1 MTTEQQYIASLD
13 IEASYN
19 LAKQMEDYRTN
30 PVLGYRPAGSKAEF
44 ETGEML
50 KSYMEDLG
58 LSNVRKDEIKVDGWE
73 FEKAVLA
80 YADAAGERQEVQLG
94 AYQTDFVTKGA
105 ETFQVVY
112 VGKGGEKDYADK
124 DVAGKI
130 VLAEIN
136 QRDEWWINF
145 PVYQAHE
152 KGAKALI
159 AVQVGGYGQVDEKAL
174 NAQDIAGPPE
184 AAAFSMSFEDSEK
197 LKACLDEKGE
207 ITVTLDASSR
217 VMRDVST
224 YNILGEIPGKC
235 SDRMILLSAHY
246 DSYFSGFQDDN
257 TAVALMFGIAKSL
270 LESGYQPNNT
280 IVFCAMAAEEW
291 GVIDSDF
298 DWSAGA
304 YEQIFTAHPEWVGKT
319 LAFINFELPAYE
331 FDTYTTTYSAPEMF
345 AMLDY
350 FANDYAYSPEPEG
363 CFADGVLTEGY
374 QTYTYSDDFSYYA
387 AGVPSTVN
395 GFLLQKDMET
405 VFPFYIDY
413 YHTQYD
419 TPDTYN
425 EAVMRFNIAYYGA
438 LAMYIDQMPAA
449 DLDFTAQT
457 ARLTAAMDKDVMA
470 QAGADVEAYQAA
482 LAELDEAATAM
493 RAKVVEVNRA
503 YEAAREAGD
512 EAAMAQLRETG
523 RTLTSR
529 NLEAFRY
536 AQKHLLGLMYE
547 RPIVPHEAPQETIT
561 LCEAIIDCLK
571 DGDPATA
578 VDEYAWT
585 VNNVL
590 EWYAMYFSPEVITVQ
605 DDMNWGADNQ
615 DNLYWGTD
623 INFDKADV
631 DAATRSLYV
640 RYDDKGGDFTEE
652 IAIYE
657 KAIET
662 EKAKLAAKVQA
673 EAEAMA
679 GLAELL
685 K

>member
-19 LAKQMEDYRTN
+19 LAKQMEAYRTN

-124 DVAGKI
+124 DVTGKI

-159 AVQVGGYGQVDEKAL
+159 AVQIGGYGQVDEKAL

-224 YNILGEIPGKC
+224 YNILGEIPGRR

-257 TAVALMFGIAKSL
+257 TAVAMMLGIARAFIKM
-270 LESGYQPNNT
+270 GYQPENT
-280 IVFCAMAAEEW
+280 WVFCAMAAEEW
-291 GVIDSDF
+291 GIADSKY
-298 DWSAGA
+298 DWSTGA
-304 YEQIFTAHPEWVGKT
+304 YAEVFNVHPEWAGKVIGD
-319 LAFINFELPAYE
+319 FNFELPALSNGNLDGIRCTYE
-331 FDTYTTTYSAPEMF
+331 YKDFFEDTLKTLPALSPAYPEGVFVSAPIE
-345 AMLDY
+345 
-350 FANDYAYSPEPEG
+350 
-363 CFADGVLTEGY
+363 TW
-374 QTYTYSDDFSYYA
+374 SDDFSVA
-387 AGVPSTVN
+387 ISGIPSMVNEFSAGSFMT
-395 GFLLQKDMET
+395 T
-405 VFPFYIDY
+405 H
-413 YHTQYD
+413 YHSQYD
-419 TPDTYN
+419 SDAYYN
-425 EAVMRFNIAYYGA
+425 EAAYRFHHELYGLLLMHLDSQSVAPLNFAEVFEQASASLDVLMCQKSGSRVTALLNLLGQTEEVAEEVYDRIYDINEAGVDSEQCREAENI
-438 LAMYIDQMPAA
+438 LLKVFKM
-449 DLDFTAQT
+449 AQDKYV
-457 ARLTAAMDKDVMA
+457 RLTWEDAVVFPQEAAQNNLRYLKKAIRALKRKIPDAEAAFEALYEIDNNAYAFQFSKQVYERFTDYVLDQNSDRLQWGRGRIVHHENLYDLVAQLMDKYH
-470 QAGADVEAYQAA
+470 QGATDFANEIAELEKVAKRQKAYLRDDIEYMLQSTEKMLLLLQAA
-482 LAELDEAATAM
+482 
-493 RAKVVEVNRA
+493 N
-503 YEAAREAGD
+503 
-512 EAAMAQLRETG
+512 
-523 RTLTSR
+523 
-529 NLEAFRY
+529 
-536 AQKHLLGLMYE
+536 E
-547 RPIVPHEAPQETIT
+547 RLKNIQE
-561 LCEAIIDCLK
+561 K
-571 DGDPATA
+571 
-578 VDEYAWT
+578 
-585 VNNVL
+585 N
-590 EWYAMYFSPEVITVQ
+590 
-605 DDMNWGADNQ
+605 
-615 DNLYWGTD
+615 
-623 INFDKADV
+623 
-631 DAATRSLYV
+631 
-640 RYDDKGGDFTEE
+640 
-652 IAIYE
+652 
-657 KAIET
+657 
-662 EKAKLAAKVQA
+662 
-673 EAEAMA
+673 
-679 GLAELL
+679 
-685 K
+685 

>member
-19 LAKQMEDYRTN
+19 LAKQMEAYRTN

-124 DVAGKI
+124 DVTGKI

-159 AVQVGGYGQVDEKAL
+159 AVQIGGYGQVDEKAL

-224 YNILGEIPGKC
+224 YNILGEIPGRR

-257 TAVALMFGIAKSL
+257 TAVAMMLGIARAFIKM
-270 LESGYQPNNT
+270 GYQPENT
-280 IVFCAMAAEEW
+280 WVFCAMAAEEW
-291 GVIDSDF
+291 GIADSKY
-298 DWSAGA
+298 DWSTGA
-304 YEQIFTAHPEWVGKT
+304 YAEVFNVHPEWAGKVIGD
-319 LAFINFELPAYE
+319 FNFELPALSNGNLDGIRCTYE
-331 FDTYTTTYSAPEMF
+331 YKDFFEDTLKILPALSPAYPEGVIVSAPIE
-345 AMLDY
+345 
-350 FANDYAYSPEPEG
+350 
-363 CFADGVLTEGY
+363 TW
-374 QTYTYSDDFSYYA
+374 SDDFSVA
-387 AGVPSTVN
+387 ISGIPSMVNEFSAGSFMT
-395 GFLLQKDMET
+395 T
-405 VFPFYIDY
+405 H
-413 YHTQYD
+413 YHSQYD
-419 TPDTYN
+419 SDAYYN
-425 EAVMRFNIAYYGA
+425 EAAYRFHHELYGLLLMHLDRQSVAPLNFAEVFEQASASLDVLMCQKSGSRVTALLNLLGQTEEVAEEVYDRIYDINEAGVDSEQCREAENI
-438 LAMYIDQMPAA
+438 LLKVFKM
-449 DLDFTAQT
+449 AQDKYV
-457 ARLTAAMDKDVMA
+457 RLTWEDAVVFPQEAAQNNLRYLKKAIRALKRKIPDAEAAFEALYEIDNNAYAFQFSKQVYERFTDYVLDQNSDRLQWGRGRIVHHENLYDLVAQLMDKYH
-470 QAGADVEAYQAA
+470 QGATDFANEIAELEKVAKRQKAYLRDDIEYMLQSTEKMLLLLQAA
-482 LAELDEAATAM
+482 
-493 RAKVVEVNRA
+493 N
-503 YEAAREAGD
+503 
-512 EAAMAQLRETG
+512 
-523 RTLTSR
+523 
-529 NLEAFRY
+529 
-536 AQKHLLGLMYE
+536 E
-547 RPIVPHEAPQETIT
+547 RLKNIQE
-561 LCEAIIDCLK
+561 K
-571 DGDPATA
+571 
-578 VDEYAWT
+578 
-585 VNNVL
+585 N
-590 EWYAMYFSPEVITVQ
+590 
-605 DDMNWGADNQ
+605 
-615 DNLYWGTD
+615 
-623 INFDKADV
+623 
-631 DAATRSLYV
+631 
-640 RYDDKGGDFTEE
+640 
-652 IAIYE
+652 
-657 KAIET
+657 
-662 EKAKLAAKVQA
+662 
-673 EAEAMA
+673 
-679 GLAELL
+679 
-685 K
+685 

>member
-19 LAKQMEDYRTN
+19 LAKQMEAYRTN

-124 DVAGKI
+124 DVTGKI

-159 AVQVGGYGQVDEKAL
+159 AVQIGGYGQVDEKAL

-224 YNILGEIPGKC
+224 YNILGEIPGRR

-257 TAVALMFGIAKSL
+257 TAVAMMLGIARAFTKM
-270 LESGYQPNNT
+270 GYQPENT
-280 IVFCAMAAEEW
+280 WVFCAMAAEEW
-291 GVIDSDF
+291 GIADSKY
-298 DWSAGA
+298 DWSTGA
-304 YEQIFTAHPEWVGKT
+304 YAEVFNVHPEWAGKVIGD
-319 LAFINFELPAYE
+319 FNFELPALSNGNLDGIRCTYE
-331 FDTYTTTYSAPEMF
+331 YKDFFEDTLKTLPALSPAYPEGVLVSAPIE
-345 AMLDY
+345 
-350 FANDYAYSPEPEG
+350 
-363 CFADGVLTEGY
+363 TW
-374 QTYTYSDDFSYYA
+374 SDDFSVA
-387 AGVPSTVN
+387 ISGIPSMVNEFSAGSFMT
-395 GFLLQKDMET
+395 T
-405 VFPFYIDY
+405 H
-413 YHTQYD
+413 YHSQYD
-419 TPDTYN
+419 SDAYYN
-425 EAVMRFNIAYYGA
+425 EAAYRFHHELYGLLLMHLDRQSVAPLNFAEVFEQASASLDVLMCQKSGSRVTALLNLLGQTEEVAEEVYDRIYDINEAGVNSEQCREAENI
-438 LAMYIDQMPAA
+438 LLKVFKM
-449 DLDFTAQT
+449 AQDKYV
-457 ARLTAAMDKDVMA
+457 RLTWEDAVVFPQEAAQNNLRYLKKAIRALKRKTPDAEAAFEALYEIDNNAYAFQFSKQVYERFTDYVLDQNSDRLQWGRGRIVHHENLYDLVAQLMDKYH
-470 QAGADVEAYQAA
+470 QGATDFANEIAELENVAKRQKAYLRDDIEYMLQSTEKMLLLLQAA
-482 LAELDEAATAM
+482 
-493 RAKVVEVNRA
+493 N
-503 YEAAREAGD
+503 
-512 EAAMAQLRETG
+512 
-523 RTLTSR
+523 
-529 NLEAFRY
+529 
-536 AQKHLLGLMYE
+536 E
-547 RPIVPHEAPQETIT
+547 RLKNIQE
-561 LCEAIIDCLK
+561 K
-571 DGDPATA
+571 
-578 VDEYAWT
+578 
-585 VNNVL
+585 N
-590 EWYAMYFSPEVITVQ
+590 
-605 DDMNWGADNQ
+605 
-615 DNLYWGTD
+615 
-623 INFDKADV
+623 
-631 DAATRSLYV
+631 
-640 RYDDKGGDFTEE
+640 
-652 IAIYE
+652 
-657 KAIET
+657 
-662 EKAKLAAKVQA
+662 
-673 EAEAMA
+673 
-679 GLAELL
+679 
-685 K
+685 

>member
-19 LAKQMEDYRTN
+19 LAKQMEAYRTN

-124 DVAGKI
+124 DVTGKI

-159 AVQVGGYGQVDEKAL
+159 AVQIGGYGQVDEKAL

-224 YNILGEIPGKC
+224 YNILGEIPGRR

-257 TAVALMFGIAKSL
+257 TAVAMMLGIARAFIKM
-270 LESGYQPNNT
+270 GYQPENT
-280 IVFCAMAAEEW
+280 WVFCAMAAEEW
-291 GVIDSDF
+291 GIADSKY
-298 DWSAGA
+298 DWSTGA
-304 YEQIFTAHPEWVGKT
+304 YAEVFNVHPEWAGKVIGD
-319 LAFINFELPAYE
+319 FNFELPALSNGNLDGIRCTYE
-331 FDTYTTTYSAPEMF
+331 YKDFFEDTLKTLPALSPAYPEGVLVSAPIE
-345 AMLDY
+345 
-350 FANDYAYSPEPEG
+350 
-363 CFADGVLTEGY
+363 TW
-374 QTYTYSDDFSYYA
+374 SDDFSVA
-387 AGVPSTVN
+387 ISGIPSMVNEFSAGSFMT
-395 GFLLQKDMET
+395 T
-405 VFPFYIDY
+405 H
-413 YHTQYD
+413 YHSQYD
-419 TPDTYN
+419 SDAYYN
-425 EAVMRFNIAYYGA
+425 EAAYRFHHELYGLLLMHLDSQSVAPLNFAEVFEQASASLDVLMCQKSGSRVTALLNLLGQTEEVAEEVYDRIYNINEAGVDSEQCREA
-438 LAMYIDQMPAA
+438 ENILLKVFKM
-449 DLDFTAQT
+449 AQDKYV
-457 ARLTAAMDKDVMA
+457 RLTWEDAVVFPQEAAQNNLRYLKKAIRALKRKIPDAEAAFEALYEIDNNAYAFQFSKQVYERFTDYVLDQNSDRLQWGRGRIVHHENLYDLVAQLMDKYH
-470 QAGADVEAYQAA
+470 QGATDFANEIAELEKVAKRQKAYLRDDIEYMLQSTEKMLLLLQAA
-482 LAELDEAATAM
+482 
-493 RAKVVEVNRA
+493 N
-503 YEAAREAGD
+503 
-512 EAAMAQLRETG
+512 
-523 RTLTSR
+523 
-529 NLEAFRY
+529 
-536 AQKHLLGLMYE
+536 E
-547 RPIVPHEAPQETIT
+547 RLKNIQE
-561 LCEAIIDCLK
+561 K
-571 DGDPATA
+571 
-578 VDEYAWT
+578 
-585 VNNVL
+585 N
-590 EWYAMYFSPEVITVQ
+590 
-605 DDMNWGADNQ
+605 
-615 DNLYWGTD
+615 
-623 INFDKADV
+623 
-631 DAATRSLYV
+631 
-640 RYDDKGGDFTEE
+640 
-652 IAIYE
+652 
-657 KAIET
+657 
-662 EKAKLAAKVQA
+662 
-673 EAEAMA
+673 
-679 GLAELL
+679 
-685 K
+685 

>member
-19 LAKQMEDYRTN
+19 LAKQMEAYRTN

-124 DVAGKI
+124 DVTGKI

-159 AVQVGGYGQVDEKAL
+159 AVQIGGYGQVDEKAL

-224 YNILGEIPGKC
+224 YNILGEIPGRR

-257 TAVALMFGIAKSL
+257 TAVAMMLGIARAFIKM
-270 LESGYQPNNT
+270 GYQPENT
-280 IVFCAMAAEEW
+280 WAFCAMAAEEW
-291 GVIDSDF
+291 GIADSKY
-298 DWSAGA
+298 DWSTGA
-304 YEQIFTAHPEWVGKT
+304 YAEVFNVHPEWAGKVIGD
-319 LAFINFELPAYE
+319 FNFELPALSNGNLDGIRCTYE
-331 FDTYTTTYSAPEMF
+331 YKDFFEDTLKTLPALSPAYPEGVLVSAPIE
-345 AMLDY
+345 
-350 FANDYAYSPEPEG
+350 
-363 CFADGVLTEGY
+363 TW
-374 QTYTYSDDFSYYA
+374 SDDFSVA
-387 AGVPSTVN
+387 ISGIPSMVNEFSAGSFMT
-395 GFLLQKDMET
+395 T
-405 VFPFYIDY
+405 H
-413 YHTQYD
+413 YHSQYD
-419 TPDTYN
+419 SDAYYN
-425 EAVMRFNIAYYGA
+425 EAAYRFHHELYGLLLMHLDRQSVAPLNFAEVFEQASASLDVLMCQKSGSRVTALLNLLGQTEEVAEEVYDRIYDINEAGVDSEQCREAENI
-438 LAMYIDQMPAA
+438 LLKVFKM
-449 DLDFTAQT
+449 AQDKYV
-457 ARLTAAMDKDVMA
+457 RLTWEDAVVFPQEAAQNNLRYLKKAIRALKRKIPDAEAAFEALYEIDNNAYAFQFSKQVYERFTDYVLDQNSDRLQWGRGRIVHHENLYDLVAQLMDKYH
-470 QAGADVEAYQAA
+470 QGATDFANEIAELEKVAKRQKAYLRDDIEYMLQSTEKMLLLLQAA
-482 LAELDEAATAM
+482 
-493 RAKVVEVNRA
+493 N
-503 YEAAREAGD
+503 
-512 EAAMAQLRETG
+512 
-523 RTLTSR
+523 
-529 NLEAFRY
+529 
-536 AQKHLLGLMYE
+536 E
-547 RPIVPHEAPQETIT
+547 RLKNIQE
-561 LCEAIIDCLK
+561 K
-571 DGDPATA
+571 
-578 VDEYAWT
+578 
-585 VNNVL
+585 N
-590 EWYAMYFSPEVITVQ
+590 
-605 DDMNWGADNQ
+605 
-615 DNLYWGTD
+615 
-623 INFDKADV
+623 
-631 DAATRSLYV
+631 
-640 RYDDKGGDFTEE
+640 
-652 IAIYE
+652 
-657 KAIET
+657 
-662 EKAKLAAKVQA
+662 
-673 EAEAMA
+673 
-679 GLAELL
+679 
-685 K
+685 

>member
-19 LAKQMEDYRTN
+19 LAKQMEAYRTN

-124 DVAGKI
+124 DVTGKI

-159 AVQVGGYGQVDEKAL
+159 AVQIGGYGQVDEKAL

-224 YNILGEIPGKC
+224 YNILGEIPGRR

-257 TAVALMFGIAKSL
+257 TAVAMMLGIARAFIKM
-270 LESGYQPNNT
+270 GYQPENT
-280 IVFCAMAAEEW
+280 WVFCAMAAEEW
-291 GVIDSDF
+291 GIADSKY
-298 DWSAGA
+298 DWSTGA
-304 YEQIFTAHPEWVGKT
+304 YAEVFNVHPEWAGKVIGD
-319 LAFINFELPAYE
+319 FNFELPALSNGNLDGIRCTYE
-331 FDTYTTTYSAPEMF
+331 YKDFFEDTLKTLPALSPAYPEGVLVSAPIE
-345 AMLDY
+345 
-350 FANDYAYSPEPEG
+350 
-363 CFADGVLTEGY
+363 TW
-374 QTYTYSDDFSYYA
+374 SDDFSVA
-387 AGVPSTVN
+387 ISGIPSMVNEFSAGSFMT
-395 GFLLQKDMET
+395 T
-405 VFPFYIDY
+405 H
-413 YHTQYD
+413 YHSQYD
-419 TPDTYN
+419 SDAYYN
-425 EAVMRFNIAYYGA
+425 EAAYRFHHELYGLLLMHLDRQSVAPLNFAEVFEQASASLDVLMCQISGSRVTALLNLLGQTEEVAEEVYDRIYDINEAGVDSEQCREAENI
-438 LAMYIDQMPAA
+438 LLKVFKM
-449 DLDFTAQT
+449 AQDKYV
-457 ARLTAAMDKDVMA
+457 RLTWEDAVVFPQEAAQNNLRYLKKAIRALKRKIPDAEAAFEALYEIDNNAYAFQFSKQVYERFTDYVLDQNSDRLQWGRGRIVHHENLYDLVAQLMDKYH
-470 QAGADVEAYQAA
+470 QGATDFANEIAELEKVAKRQKAYLRDDIEYMLQSTEKMLLLLQAA
-482 LAELDEAATAM
+482 
-493 RAKVVEVNRA
+493 N
-503 YEAAREAGD
+503 
-512 EAAMAQLRETG
+512 
-523 RTLTSR
+523 
-529 NLEAFRY
+529 
-536 AQKHLLGLMYE
+536 E
-547 RPIVPHEAPQETIT
+547 RLKNIQE
-561 LCEAIIDCLK
+561 K
-571 DGDPATA
+571 
-578 VDEYAWT
+578 
-585 VNNVL
+585 N
-590 EWYAMYFSPEVITVQ
+590 
-605 DDMNWGADNQ
+605 
-615 DNLYWGTD
+615 
-623 INFDKADV
+623 
-631 DAATRSLYV
+631 
-640 RYDDKGGDFTEE
+640 
-652 IAIYE
+652 
-657 KAIET
+657 
-662 EKAKLAAKVQA
+662 
-673 EAEAMA
+673 
-679 GLAELL
+679 
-685 K
+685 

>member
-19 LAKQMEDYRTN
+19 LAKQMEAYRTN

-124 DVAGKI
+124 DVTGKI

-159 AVQVGGYGQVDEKAL
+159 AVQIGGYGQVDEKAL

-224 YNILGEIPGKC
+224 YNILGEIPGRR

-257 TAVALMFGIAKSL
+257 TAVAMMLGIARAFIKM
-270 LESGYQPNNT
+270 GYQPENT
-280 IVFCAMAAEEW
+280 WVFCAMAAEEW
-291 GVIDSDF
+291 GIADSKY
-298 DWSAGA
+298 DWSTGA
-304 YEQIFTAHPEWVGKT
+304 YAEVFNVHPEWAGKVIGD
-319 LAFINFELPAYE
+319 FNFELPALSNGNLDGIRCTYE
-331 FDTYTTTYSAPEMF
+331 YKDFFEDTLKTLPALSPAYPEGVLVSAPIE
-345 AMLDY
+345 
-350 FANDYAYSPEPEG
+350 
-363 CFADGVLTEGY
+363 TW
-374 QTYTYSDDFSYYA
+374 SDDFSVA
-387 AGVPSTVN
+387 ISGIPSMVNEFSAGSFMT
-395 GFLLQKDMET
+395 T
-405 VFPFYIDY
+405 H
-413 YHTQYD
+413 YHSQYD
-419 TPDTYN
+419 SDAYYN
-425 EAVMRFNIAYYGA
+425 EAAYRFHHELYGLLLMHLDSQSVAPLNFAEVFEQASASLDVLMCQKSGSRVTALLNLLGQTEEVAEEVYDRIYDINEAGVDSEQCREAENI
-438 LAMYIDQMPAA
+438 LLKVFKM
-449 DLDFTAQT
+449 AQDKYV
-457 ARLTAAMDKDVMA
+457 RLTWEDAVVFPQEAAQNNLRYLKKAIRALKRKIPDAEAAFEALYEIDNNAYAFQFSKQVYERFTDYVLDQNSDRLQWGRGRIVHHENLYDLVAQLMDKYH
-470 QAGADVEAYQAA
+470 QGATDFANEIAELEKVAKRQKAFLRDDIEYMLQSTEKMLLLLQAA
-482 LAELDEAATAM
+482 
-493 RAKVVEVNRA
+493 N
-503 YEAAREAGD
+503 
-512 EAAMAQLRETG
+512 
-523 RTLTSR
+523 
-529 NLEAFRY
+529 
-536 AQKHLLGLMYE
+536 E
-547 RPIVPHEAPQETIT
+547 RLKNIQE
-561 LCEAIIDCLK
+561 K
-571 DGDPATA
+571 
-578 VDEYAWT
+578 
-585 VNNVL
+585 N
-590 EWYAMYFSPEVITVQ
+590 
-605 DDMNWGADNQ
+605 
-615 DNLYWGTD
+615 
-623 INFDKADV
+623 
-631 DAATRSLYV
+631 
-640 RYDDKGGDFTEE
+640 
-652 IAIYE
+652 
-657 KAIET
+657 
-662 EKAKLAAKVQA
+662 
-673 EAEAMA
+673 
-679 GLAELL
+679 
-685 K
+685 

>member
-19 LAKQMEDYRTN
+19 LAKQMEAYRTN

-124 DVAGKI
+124 DVTGKI

-159 AVQVGGYGQVDEKAL
+159 AVQIGGYGQVDEKAL

-224 YNILGEIPGKC
+224 YNILGEIPGRR

-257 TAVALMFGIAKSL
+257 TAVAMMLGIARAFIKM
-270 LESGYQPNNT
+270 GYQPENT
-280 IVFCAMAAEEW
+280 WVFCAMAAEEW
-291 GVIDSDF
+291 GIADSKY
-298 DWSAGA
+298 DWSTGA
-304 YEQIFTAHPEWVGKT
+304 YAEVFNVHPEWAGKVIGD
-319 LAFINFELPAYE
+319 FNFELPALSNGNLDGIRCTYE
-331 FDTYTTTYSAPEMF
+331 YKDFFEDTLKTLPALSPAYPEGVLVSAPIE
-345 AMLDY
+345 
-350 FANDYAYSPEPEG
+350 
-363 CFADGVLTEGY
+363 TW
-374 QTYTYSDDFSYYA
+374 SDDFSVA
-387 AGVPSTVN
+387 ISGIPSMVNEFSAGSFMT
-395 GFLLQKDMET
+395 T
-405 VFPFYIDY
+405 H
-413 YHTQYD
+413 YHSQYD
-419 TPDTYN
+419 SDAYYN
-425 EAVMRFNIAYYGA
+425 EAAYRFHHELYGLLLMHLDRQSVAPLNFAEVFEQASASLDVLMCQKSGSRVTALLNLLGQTEEVAEEVYDRIYDINEAGVNSEQCREAENI
-438 LAMYIDQMPAA
+438 LLKVFKM
-449 DLDFTAQT
+449 AQDKYV
-457 ARLTAAMDKDVMA
+457 RLTWEDAVVFPQEAAQNNLRYLKKAIRALKRKIPDAEAAFEALYEIDNNAYAFQFSKQVYERFTDYVLDQNSDRLQWGRGRIVHHENLYDLVAQLMDKYH
-470 QAGADVEAYQAA
+470 QGATDFANEIAELENVAKRQKAYLRDDIEYMLQSTEKMLLLLQAA
-482 LAELDEAATAM
+482 
-493 RAKVVEVNRA
+493 N
-503 YEAAREAGD
+503 
-512 EAAMAQLRETG
+512 
-523 RTLTSR
+523 
-529 NLEAFRY
+529 
-536 AQKHLLGLMYE
+536 E
-547 RPIVPHEAPQETIT
+547 RLKNIQE
-561 LCEAIIDCLK
+561 K
-571 DGDPATA
+571 
-578 VDEYAWT
+578 
-585 VNNVL
+585 N
-590 EWYAMYFSPEVITVQ
+590 
-605 DDMNWGADNQ
+605 
-615 DNLYWGTD
+615 
-623 INFDKADV
+623 
-631 DAATRSLYV
+631 
-640 RYDDKGGDFTEE
+640 
-652 IAIYE
+652 
-657 KAIET
+657 
-662 EKAKLAAKVQA
+662 
-673 EAEAMA
+673 
-679 GLAELL
+679 
-685 K
+685 

>member
-19 LAKQMEDYRTN
+19 LAKQMEAYRTN

-124 DVAGKI
+124 DVTGKI

-159 AVQVGGYGQVDEKAL
+159 AVQIGGYGQVDEKAL

-224 YNILGEIPGKC
+224 YNILGEIPGRR

-257 TAVALMFGIAKSL
+257 TAVAMMLGIARAFIKM
-270 LESGYQPNNT
+270 GYQPENT
-280 IVFCAMAAEEW
+280 WVFCAMAAEEW
-291 GVIDSDF
+291 GIADSKY
-298 DWSAGA
+298 DWSTGA
-304 YEQIFTAHPEWVGKT
+304 YAEVFNVHPEWAGKVIGD
-319 LAFINFELPAYE
+319 LNFELPALSNGNLDGIRCTYE
-331 FDTYTTTYSAPEMF
+331 YKDFFEDTLKTLPALSPAYPEGVLVSAPIE
-345 AMLDY
+345 
-350 FANDYAYSPEPEG
+350 
-363 CFADGVLTEGY
+363 TW
-374 QTYTYSDDFSYYA
+374 SDDFSVA
-387 AGVPSTVN
+387 ISGIPSMVNEFSAGSFMT
-395 GFLLQKDMET
+395 T
-405 VFPFYIDY
+405 H
-413 YHTQYD
+413 YHSQYD
-419 TPDTYN
+419 SDAYYN
-425 EAVMRFNIAYYGA
+425 EAAYRFHHELYGLLLMHLDRQSVAPLNFAEVFEQASASLDVLMCQKSGSRVTALLNLLGQTEEVAEEVYDRIYDINEAGVDSEQCREAENI
-438 LAMYIDQMPAA
+438 LLKVFKM
-449 DLDFTAQT
+449 AQDKYV
-457 ARLTAAMDKDVMA
+457 RLTWEDAVVFPQEAAQNNLRYLKKAIRALKRKIPDAEAAFEALYEIDNNAYAFQFSKQVYERFTDYVLDQNSDRLQWGRGRIVHHENLYDLVAQLMDKYH
-470 QAGADVEAYQAA
+470 QGATDFANEIAELEKVAKRQKAYLRDDIEYMLQSTEKMLLLLQAA
-482 LAELDEAATAM
+482 
-493 RAKVVEVNRA
+493 N
-503 YEAAREAGD
+503 
-512 EAAMAQLRETG
+512 
-523 RTLTSR
+523 
-529 NLEAFRY
+529 
-536 AQKHLLGLMYE
+536 E
-547 RPIVPHEAPQETIT
+547 RLKNIQE
-561 LCEAIIDCLK
+561 K
-571 DGDPATA
+571 
-578 VDEYAWT
+578 
-585 VNNVL
+585 N
-590 EWYAMYFSPEVITVQ
+590 
-605 DDMNWGADNQ
+605 
-615 DNLYWGTD
+615 
-623 INFDKADV
+623 
-631 DAATRSLYV
+631 
-640 RYDDKGGDFTEE
+640 
-652 IAIYE
+652 
-657 KAIET
+657 
-662 EKAKLAAKVQA
+662 
-673 EAEAMA
+673 
-679 GLAELL
+679 
-685 K
+685 

>member
-19 LAKQMEDYRTN
+19 LAKQMEAYRTN

-124 DVAGKI
+124 DVTGKI

-159 AVQVGGYGQVDEKAL
+159 AVQIGGYGQVDEKAL

-224 YNILGEIPGKC
+224 YNILGEIPGRR

-257 TAVALMFGIAKSL
+257 TAVAMMLGIARAFIKM
-270 LESGYQPNNT
+270 GYQPENT
-280 IVFCAMAAEEW
+280 WVFCAMAAEEW
-291 GVIDSDF
+291 GIADSKY
-298 DWSAGA
+298 DWSTGA
-304 YEQIFTAHPEWVGKT
+304 YAEVFNVHPEWAGKVIGD
-319 LAFINFELPAYE
+319 FNFELPALSNGNLDGIRCTYE
-331 FDTYTTTYSAPEMF
+331 YKDFFEDTLKTLPALSPAYPEGVLVSAPIE
-345 AMLDY
+345 
-350 FANDYAYSPEPEG
+350 
-363 CFADGVLTEGY
+363 TW
-374 QTYTYSDDFSYYA
+374 SDDFSVA
-387 AGVPSTVN
+387 ISGIPSMVNEFSAGSFMT
-395 GFLLQKDMET
+395 T
-405 VFPFYIDY
+405 H
-413 YHTQYD
+413 YHSQYD
-419 TPDTYN
+419 SDAYYN
-425 EAVMRFNIAYYGA
+425 EAAYRFHHELYGLLLMHLDSQSVAPLNFAEVFEQASASLDVLMCQKSGSRVTALLNLLGQTEEVAEEVYDRIYDINEAGVDSEQCREAENI
-438 LAMYIDQMPAA
+438 LLKVFKM
-449 DLDFTAQT
+449 AQDKYV
-457 ARLTAAMDKDVMA
+457 RLTWEDAVVFPQEAAQNNLRYLKKAIRALKRKIPDAEAAFEALYEIDNNAYAFQFSKQVYERFTDYVLDQNSDRLQWGRGRIVHHENLYDLVAQLMDKYH
-470 QAGADVEAYQAA
+470 QGATDFANEIAELERVAKRQKAYLRDDIEYMLQSTEKMLLLLQAA
-482 LAELDEAATAM
+482 
-493 RAKVVEVNRA
+493 N
-503 YEAAREAGD
+503 
-512 EAAMAQLRETG
+512 
-523 RTLTSR
+523 
-529 NLEAFRY
+529 
-536 AQKHLLGLMYE
+536 E
-547 RPIVPHEAPQETIT
+547 RLKNIQE
-561 LCEAIIDCLK
+561 K
-571 DGDPATA
+571 
-578 VDEYAWT
+578 
-585 VNNVL
+585 N
-590 EWYAMYFSPEVITVQ
+590 
-605 DDMNWGADNQ
+605 
-615 DNLYWGTD
+615 
-623 INFDKADV
+623 
-631 DAATRSLYV
+631 
-640 RYDDKGGDFTEE
+640 
-652 IAIYE
+652 
-657 KAIET
+657 
-662 EKAKLAAKVQA
+662 
-673 EAEAMA
+673 
-679 GLAELL
+679 
-685 K
+685 

>member
-19 LAKQMEDYRTN
+19 LAKQMEAYRTN

-124 DVAGKI
+124 DVTGKI

-159 AVQVGGYGQVDEKAL
+159 AVQIGGYGQVDEKAL

-224 YNILGEIPGKC
+224 YNILGEIPGRR

-257 TAVALMFGIAKSL
+257 TAVAMMLGIARAFIKM
-270 LESGYQPNNT
+270 GYQPENT
-280 IVFCAMAAEEW
+280 WVFCAMAAEEW
-291 GVIDSDF
+291 GIADSKY
-298 DWSAGA
+298 DWSTGA
-304 YEQIFTAHPEWVGKT
+304 YAEVFNVHPEWAGKVIGD
-319 LAFINFELPAYE
+319 FNFELPALSNGNLDGIRCTYE
-331 FDTYTTTYSAPEMF
+331 YKDFFEDTLKTLPALSPAYPEGVLVSAPIE
-345 AMLDY
+345 
-350 FANDYAYSPEPEG
+350 
-363 CFADGVLTEGY
+363 TW
-374 QTYTYSDDFSYYA
+374 SDDFSVA
-387 AGVPSTVN
+387 ISGIPSMVNEFSAGSFMT
-395 GFLLQKDMET
+395 T
-405 VFPFYIDY
+405 H
-413 YHTQYD
+413 YHSQYD
-419 TPDTYN
+419 SDAYYN
-425 EAVMRFNIAYYGA
+425 EAAYRFHHELYGLLLMHLDRQSVAPLNFAEVFEQASASLDVLMCQKSGSRVTALLNLLGQTEEVAEEVYDRIYDINEAGVDSEQCREAENILLKVFKMAQDKYVRLTWEDAVVFPQEAAQNNLRYLKKAIRALKRKIPDAEAAFEALYEIDNNAYAFQFSKQVYERFTDYVLDQNSDRLQWGRGRIVHHENLYDLVAQLMDKYHQGA
-438 LAMYIDQMPAA
+438 T
-449 DLDFTAQT
+449 DFANEIAELENVAKRQKAYLRDDIEYMLQSTEKMLLLLQT
-457 ARLTAAMDKDVMA
+457 ANERLK
-470 QAGADVEAYQAA
+470 
-482 LAELDEAATAM
+482 
-493 RAKVVEVNRA
+493 N
-503 YEAAREAGD
+503 
-512 EAAMAQLRETG
+512 
-523 RTLTSR
+523 
-529 NLEAFRY
+529 
-536 AQKHLLGLMYE
+536 
-547 RPIVPHEAPQETIT
+547 IQE
-561 LCEAIIDCLK
+561 K
-571 DGDPATA
+571 
-578 VDEYAWT
+578 
-585 VNNVL
+585 N
-590 EWYAMYFSPEVITVQ
+590 
-605 DDMNWGADNQ
+605 
-615 DNLYWGTD
+615 
-623 INFDKADV
+623 
-631 DAATRSLYV
+631 
-640 RYDDKGGDFTEE
+640 
-652 IAIYE
+652 
-657 KAIET
+657 
-662 EKAKLAAKVQA
+662 
-673 EAEAMA
+673 
-679 GLAELL
+679 
-685 K
+685 

>member
-19 LAKQMEDYRTN
+19 LAKQMEAYRTN

-124 DVAGKI
+124 DVTGKI

-159 AVQVGGYGQVDEKAL
+159 AVQIGGYGQVDEKAL

-224 YNILGEIPGKC
+224 YNILGEIPGRR

-257 TAVALMFGIAKSL
+257 TAVAMMLGIARAFIKM
-270 LESGYQPNNT
+270 GYQPENT
-280 IVFCAMAAEEW
+280 WVFCAMASEEW
-291 GVIDSDF
+291 GIADSKY
-298 DWSAGA
+298 DWSTGA
-304 YEQIFTAHPEWVGKT
+304 YAEVFNVHPEWAGKVIGD
-319 LAFINFELPAYE
+319 FNFELPALSNGNLDGIRCTYE
-331 FDTYTTTYSAPEMF
+331 YKDFFEDTLKTLPALSPAYPEGVLVSAPIE
-345 AMLDY
+345 
-350 FANDYAYSPEPEG
+350 
-363 CFADGVLTEGY
+363 TW
-374 QTYTYSDDFSYYA
+374 SDDFSVA
-387 AGVPSTVN
+387 ISGIPSMVNEFSAGSFMT
-395 GFLLQKDMET
+395 T
-405 VFPFYIDY
+405 H
-413 YHTQYD
+413 YHSQYD
-419 TPDTYN
+419 SDAYYN
-425 EAVMRFNIAYYGA
+425 EAAYRFHHELYGLLLMHLDRQSVAPLNFAEVFEQASASLDVLMCQKSGSRVTALLNLLGQTEEVAEEVYDRIYDINEAGVDSEQCREAENI
-438 LAMYIDQMPAA
+438 LLKVFKM
-449 DLDFTAQT
+449 AQDKYV
-457 ARLTAAMDKDVMA
+457 RLTWEDAVVFPQEAAQNNLRYLKKAIRALKRKIPDAEAAFEALYEIDNNAYAFQFSKQVYERFTDYVLDQNSDRLQWGRGRIVHHENLYDLVAQLMDKYH
-470 QAGADVEAYQAA
+470 QGATDFANEIAELENVAKRQKAYLRDDIEYMLQSTEKMLLLLQAA
-482 LAELDEAATAM
+482 
-493 RAKVVEVNRA
+493 N
-503 YEAAREAGD
+503 
-512 EAAMAQLRETG
+512 
-523 RTLTSR
+523 
-529 NLEAFRY
+529 
-536 AQKHLLGLMYE
+536 E
-547 RPIVPHEAPQETIT
+547 RLKNIQE
-561 LCEAIIDCLK
+561 K
-571 DGDPATA
+571 
-578 VDEYAWT
+578 
-585 VNNVL
+585 N
-590 EWYAMYFSPEVITVQ
+590 
-605 DDMNWGADNQ
+605 
-615 DNLYWGTD
+615 
-623 INFDKADV
+623 
-631 DAATRSLYV
+631 
-640 RYDDKGGDFTEE
+640 
-652 IAIYE
+652 
-657 KAIET
+657 
-662 EKAKLAAKVQA
+662 
-673 EAEAMA
+673 
-679 GLAELL
+679 
-685 K
+685 

>member
-19 LAKQMEDYRTN
+19 LAKQMEAYRTN

-124 DVAGKI
+124 DVTGKI

-159 AVQVGGYGQVDEKAL
+159 AVQIGGYGQVDEKAL

-224 YNILGEIPGKC
+224 YNILGEIPGRR

-257 TAVALMFGIAKSL
+257 TAVAMMLGIARAFTKM
-270 LESGYQPNNT
+270 GYQPENT
-280 IVFCAMAAEEW
+280 WVFCAMAAEEW
-291 GVIDSDF
+291 GIADSKY
-298 DWSAGA
+298 DWSTGA
-304 YEQIFTAHPEWVGKT
+304 YAEVFNVHPEWAGKVIGD
-319 LAFINFELPAYE
+319 FNFELPALSNGNLDGIRCTYE
-331 FDTYTTTYSAPEMF
+331 YKDFFEDTLKPLPALSPAYPEGVLLSAPIE
-345 AMLDY
+345 
-350 FANDYAYSPEPEG
+350 
-363 CFADGVLTEGY
+363 TW
-374 QTYTYSDDFSYYA
+374 SDDFSVA
-387 AGVPSTVN
+387 ISGIPSMVNEFSAGSFMT
-395 GFLLQKDMET
+395 T
-405 VFPFYIDY
+405 H
-413 YHTQYD
+413 YHSQYD
-419 TPDTYN
+419 SDAYYN
-425 EAVMRFNIAYYGA
+425 EAAYRFHHELYGLLLMHLDSQSVAPLNFAEVFEQASASLDVLMCQKSGSRVTALLNLLGQTEEVAEEVYDRIYDINEAGVDSEQCREAENI
-438 LAMYIDQMPAA
+438 LLKVFKM
-449 DLDFTAQT
+449 AQDKYV
-457 ARLTAAMDKDVMA
+457 RLTWEDAVVFPQEAAQNNLRYLKKAIRALKRKIPDAEAAFEALYEIDNNAYAFQFSKQVYERFTDYVLDQNSDRLQWGRGRIVHHENLYDLVAQLMDKYH
-470 QAGADVEAYQAA
+470 QGATDFANEIAELEKVAKRQKAYLRDDIEYMLQSTEKMLLLLQAA
-482 LAELDEAATAM
+482 
-493 RAKVVEVNRA
+493 N
-503 YEAAREAGD
+503 
-512 EAAMAQLRETG
+512 
-523 RTLTSR
+523 
-529 NLEAFRY
+529 
-536 AQKHLLGLMYE
+536 E
-547 RPIVPHEAPQETIT
+547 RLKNIQE
-561 LCEAIIDCLK
+561 K
-571 DGDPATA
+571 
-578 VDEYAWT
+578 
-585 VNNVL
+585 N
-590 EWYAMYFSPEVITVQ
+590 
-605 DDMNWGADNQ
+605 
-615 DNLYWGTD
+615 
-623 INFDKADV
+623 
-631 DAATRSLYV
+631 
-640 RYDDKGGDFTEE
+640 
-652 IAIYE
+652 
-657 KAIET
+657 
-662 EKAKLAAKVQA
+662 
-673 EAEAMA
+673 
-679 GLAELL
+679 
-685 K
+685 

>member
-19 LAKQMEDYRTN
+19 LAKQMEAYRTN

-124 DVAGKI
+124 DVTGKI

-159 AVQVGGYGQVDEKAL
+159 AVQIGGYGQVDEKAL

-224 YNILGEIPGKC
+224 YNILGEIPGRR

-257 TAVALMFGIAKSL
+257 TAVAMMLGIARAFIKM
-270 LESGYQPNNT
+270 GYQPENT
-280 IVFCAMAAEEW
+280 WVFCAMAAEEW
-291 GVIDSDF
+291 GIADSKY
-298 DWSAGA
+298 DWSTGA
-304 YEQIFTAHPEWVGKT
+304 YAEVFNVHPEWAGKVIGD
-319 LAFINFELPAYE
+319 FNFELPALSNGNLDGIRCTYE
-331 FDTYTTTYSAPEMF
+331 YKDFFEDTLKTLPALSPAYPEGVLVSAPIE
-345 AMLDY
+345 
-350 FANDYAYSPEPEG
+350 
-363 CFADGVLTEGY
+363 TW
-374 QTYTYSDDFSYYA
+374 SDDFSVA
-387 AGVPSTVN
+387 ISGIPSMVNEFSAGSFMT
-395 GFLLQKDMET
+395 T
-405 VFPFYIDY
+405 H
-413 YHTQYD
+413 YHSQYD
-419 TPDTYN
+419 SDAYYN
-425 EAVMRFNIAYYGA
+425 EAAYRFHHELYGLLLMHLDRQSVAPLNFAEVFEQASASLDVLMCQKSGSRVTALLNLLGQTEEVAEEVYDRIYDINEVGVDSEQCREAENI
-438 LAMYIDQMPAA
+438 LLKVFKM
-449 DLDFTAQT
+449 AQDKYV
-457 ARLTAAMDKDVMA
+457 RLTWEDAVVFPQEAAQNNLRYLKKAIRALKRKIPDAEAAFEALYEIDNNAYAFQFSKQVYERFTDYVLDQNSDRLQWGRGRIVHHENLYDLVAQLMDKYH
-470 QAGADVEAYQAA
+470 QGATDFANEIAELEKVAKRQKAYLRDDIEYMLQSTEKMLLLLQAA
-482 LAELDEAATAM
+482 
-493 RAKVVEVNRA
+493 N
-503 YEAAREAGD
+503 
-512 EAAMAQLRETG
+512 
-523 RTLTSR
+523 
-529 NLEAFRY
+529 
-536 AQKHLLGLMYE
+536 E
-547 RPIVPHEAPQETIT
+547 RLKNIQE
-561 LCEAIIDCLK
+561 K
-571 DGDPATA
+571 
-578 VDEYAWT
+578 
-585 VNNVL
+585 N
-590 EWYAMYFSPEVITVQ
+590 
-605 DDMNWGADNQ
+605 
-615 DNLYWGTD
+615 
-623 INFDKADV
+623 
-631 DAATRSLYV
+631 
-640 RYDDKGGDFTEE
+640 
-652 IAIYE
+652 
-657 KAIET
+657 
-662 EKAKLAAKVQA
+662 
-673 EAEAMA
+673 
-679 GLAELL
+679 
-685 K
+685 

>member
-19 LAKQMEDYRTN
+19 LAKQMEAYRTN

-124 DVAGKI
+124 DVTGKI

-159 AVQVGGYGQVDEKAL
+159 AVQIGGYGQVDEKAL

-224 YNILGEIPGKC
+224 YNILGEIPGRR

-257 TAVALMFGIAKSL
+257 TAVAMMLGIARAFIKM
-270 LESGYQPNNT
+270 GYQPENT
-280 IVFCAMAAEEW
+280 WVFCAMAAEEW
-291 GVIDSDF
+291 GIADSKY
-298 DWSAGA
+298 DWSTGA
-304 YEQIFTAHPEWVGKT
+304 YAEVFNVHPKWAGKVIGD
-319 LAFINFELPAYE
+319 FNFELPALSNGNLDGIRCTYE
-331 FDTYTTTYSAPEMF
+331 YKDFFEDTLKTLPALSPAYPEGVLVSAPIE
-345 AMLDY
+345 
-350 FANDYAYSPEPEG
+350 
-363 CFADGVLTEGY
+363 TW
-374 QTYTYSDDFSYYA
+374 SDDFSVA
-387 AGVPSTVN
+387 ISGIPSMVNEFSAGSFMT
-395 GFLLQKDMET
+395 T
-405 VFPFYIDY
+405 H
-413 YHTQYD
+413 YHSQYD
-419 TPDTYN
+419 SDAYYN
-425 EAVMRFNIAYYGA
+425 EAAYRFHHELYGLLLMHLDRQSVAPLNFAEVFEQASASLDVLMCQKSGSRVTALLNLLGQTEEVAEEVYDRIYDINEAGVDSEQCREAENI
-438 LAMYIDQMPAA
+438 LLKVFKM
-449 DLDFTAQT
+449 AQDKYV
-457 ARLTAAMDKDVMA
+457 RLTWEDAVVFPQEAAQNNLRYLKKAIRALKRKIPDAEAAFEALYEIDNNAYAFQFSKQVYERFTDYVLDQNSDRLQWGRGRIVHHENLYDLVAQLMDKYH
-470 QAGADVEAYQAA
+470 QGATDFSDEIVELEKVAKRQKAYLRDDIEYMLQSTEKMLLLLQAA
-482 LAELDEAATAM
+482 
-493 RAKVVEVNRA
+493 N
-503 YEAAREAGD
+503 
-512 EAAMAQLRETG
+512 
-523 RTLTSR
+523 
-529 NLEAFRY
+529 
-536 AQKHLLGLMYE
+536 E
-547 RPIVPHEAPQETIT
+547 RLKNIQE
-561 LCEAIIDCLK
+561 K
-571 DGDPATA
+571 
-578 VDEYAWT
+578 
-585 VNNVL
+585 N
-590 EWYAMYFSPEVITVQ
+590 
-605 DDMNWGADNQ
+605 
-615 DNLYWGTD
+615 
-623 INFDKADV
+623 
-631 DAATRSLYV
+631 
-640 RYDDKGGDFTEE
+640 
-652 IAIYE
+652 
-657 KAIET
+657 
-662 EKAKLAAKVQA
+662 
-673 EAEAMA
+673 
-679 GLAELL
+679 
-685 K
+685 